1 MAPRARI
8 RLDYRAIGAVMQ
20 SRPVRD
26 ALVERARP
34 IAASARAIA
43 AAEGL
48 EEMAAAIGIEE
59 GTRPRGRP
67 YAQVVADHPRG
78 TEYEFGSSAIEA
90 RRVLGRAA
98 GVQI

>member
-1 MAPRARI
+1 MAARV
-8 RLDYRAIGAVMQ
+8 RLDYRAIGEVMR

-34 IAASARAIA
+34 IAAAARGIA
-43 AAEGL
+43 QAEGL
-48 EEMAAAIGIEE
+48 EEMADAIVIEE

-78 TEYEFGSSAIEA
+78 TEFEFGSSAIQA

-98 GVQI
+98 NVEI

>member
-1 MAPRARI
+1 MAARV
-8 RLDYRAIGAVMQ
+8 RLDYRAIGEVMR

-26 ALVERARP
+26 ALAARARP
-34 IAASARAIA
+34 IAAAARGIA
-43 AAEGL
+43 QGEGL
-48 EEMAAAIGIEE
+48 EEMADAIVVEE

-78 TEYEFGSSAIEA
+78 TEFEFGSSRVDA

-98 GVQI
+98 GVEI